1 MTKRIIRRNFQT
13 TKIKSLDEIISRINA
28 ELPKSAPET
37 VIQRKCEDQV
47 KFDIRF
53 MTPMLRQYLSMRM
66 QEIGAKELE
75 PDTI

>member
-37 VIQRKCEDQV
+37 VIQRKSEDQV